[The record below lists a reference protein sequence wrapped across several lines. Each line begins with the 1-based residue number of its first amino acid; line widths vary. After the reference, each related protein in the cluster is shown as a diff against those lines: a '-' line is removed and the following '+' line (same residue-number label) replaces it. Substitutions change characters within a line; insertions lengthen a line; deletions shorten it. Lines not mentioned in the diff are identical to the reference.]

1 VESRVAVRP
10 DSGSDEIQLSLAP
23 WRYTMRAAAPETT
36 MTDTTETAPKNA
48 TPPKVETGPRRS
60 LSGIKSTGHPHLGN
74 YLGMIRPAIQLQD
87 THEAYYFV
95 ADLHALTT
103 ERDPVAMRQQTYE
116 ITATFLALGLD
127 VERAAFFRQ
136 SDVPEVAELSWYL
149 SCIVAMG
156 ELERAHAWKARKDA
170 GDEGAAVHG
179 LFGYP
184 VLMAADIL
192 LYDAHVVPVGK
203 DQVQHVE
210 FTRDWANR
218 FNHHFGETF
227 RVPVAGVR
235 EDVMTIP
242 GIDGRKMSKSY
253 DNGID
258 VFMPTKK
265 LKQRVMQIVTD
276 STALKDPKD
285 PDTSNVVALY
295 KYFATPDELADMKA
309 KMRAGGYGHGHAK
322 LALFEA
328 LERSLGPQRA
338 EFDRLMAAPDH
349 IESVLAKGAEK
360 ARITAQGVL
369 GRAREKLGFLRR
381 PAGR

>member
-1 VESRVAVRP
+1 MSA
-10 DSGSDEIQLSLAP
+10 DSPAP
-23 WRYTMRAAAPETT
+23 AST
-36 MTDTTETAPKNA
+36 
-48 TPPKVETGPRRS
+48 PRRS

-95 ADLHALTT
+95 ADLHALTS

-127 VERAAFFRQ
+127 PERSAFFRQ

-149 SCIVAMG
+149 SCVVAMG
-156 ELERAHAWKARKDA
+156 ELERAHAWKARKDE

-179 LFGYP
+179 LFAYP

-192 LYDAHVVPVGK
+192 IYDAHVVPVGK
-203 DQVQHVE
+203 DQIQHIE
-210 FTRDWANR
+210 FTRDWAAR

-227 RVPVAGVR
+227 RIPEPQVR
-235 EDVMTIP
+235 EEVMTIP

-253 DNGID
+253 DNGIE
-258 VFMPTKK
+258 VFMPPKK

-276 STALKDPKD
+276 STPLEAPKD
-285 PDTSNVVALY
+285 PDSCNVVALY
-295 KYFATPDELADMKA
+295 KYFSTPDELAEMKA
-309 KMRAGGYGHGHAK
+309 KYRAGGFGYGHAK

-328 LERSLGPQRA
+328 LERHLGPQRA
-338 EFDRLMAAPDH
+338 EYDRLMADPATL
-349 IESVLAKGAEK
+349 EATLERGANK
-360 ARITAQGVL
+360 ARAVAQEVL
-369 GRAREKLGFLRR
+369 GRAREKVGFLTR

>member
-1 VESRVAVRP
+1 
-10 DSGSDEIQLSLAP
+10 
-23 WRYTMRAAAPETT
+23 
-36 MTDTTETAPKNA
+36 MTATA
-48 TPPKVETGPRRS
+48 PRRS

-127 VERAAFFRQ
+127 PARTAFFRQ

-156 ELERAHAWKARKDA
+156 ELERAHAWKARKDQ

-203 DQVQHVE
+203 DQVQHIE
-210 FTRDWANR
+210 FTRDWAAC

-227 RVPVAGVR
+227 RIPEAQVR

-258 VFMPTKK
+258 VFMPAKK

-276 STALKDPKD
+276 STALEDPKD
-285 PDTSNVVALY
+285 PDASNVVSLY
-295 KYFATPDELADMKA
+295 KYFATPAELAEMKD
-309 KMRAGGYGHGHAK
+309 KLRAGGYGHGHAK
-322 LALFEA
+322 LALFEV
-328 LERSLGPQRA
+328 LERELGSRRG
-338 EFDRLMAAPDH
+338 EFDRLMADPATLED
-349 IESVLAKGAEK
+349 ILAKGAEK
-360 ARITAQGVL
+360 ARNTASEVL
-369 GRAREKLGFLRR
+369 GRARQKLGFLAR